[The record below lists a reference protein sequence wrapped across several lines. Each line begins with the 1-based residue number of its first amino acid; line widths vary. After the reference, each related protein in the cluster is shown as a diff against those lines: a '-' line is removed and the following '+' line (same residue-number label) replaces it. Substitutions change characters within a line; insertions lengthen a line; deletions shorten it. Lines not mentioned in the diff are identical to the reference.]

1 MELTPQNILDEL
13 NKHIVGQIDA
23 KKAVAVAL
31 RARMLRK
38 KITSSIK
45 DEIMPKNIL
54 MIGPTGV
61 GKTEI
66 ARRLAKLSNSPFI
79 KVEATKYTEIGYVGK
94 DVESIIR
101 DLAEVAIKNLK
112 DLKYKVFEKQAK
124 KDVKERIL
132 SILLPQDE
140 PREDYKEMQKQ
151 YDKGELD
158 NIEIEIEVEQNQGG
172 MINSFDFPIAGGGS
186 ASIGMVQ
193 IGDII
198 GKAISGKKK
207 KKVQISEAK
216 QILFEEI
223 MEGLTDTE
231 ETIKEALELASEE
244 GIVFIDEIDKIAFS
258 NNAKGGEVSR
268 EGVQRDLLPLIEG
281 TSVQTKYGIINTEH
295 ILFIGSGAFYSSKPS
310 DLSPEFQGR
319 FPVRVELK
327 PLSKEDFVQVL
338 VAPQSSLIKQYK
350 ALLKVEGVNL
360 EFTDDGIN
368 EIAEIATK
376 LNLEIENIGAR
387 RLQTILEKIFHELM
401 FDASSMKQ
409 KKVTINKEFVLKN
422 IEGVKDKINLAK
434 FIL

>member
-1 MELTPQNILDEL
+1 MDLTPQNILDAL

-23 KKAVAVAL
+23 KKAVAVAF

-38 KITSSIK
+38 KLKSPIK

-66 ARRLAKLSNSPFI
+66 ARRLAKISNSPFI

-101 DLAEVAIKNLK
+101 DLAEVAVKNMK
-112 DLKYKVFEKQAK
+112 EQKYKKYEKEAK
-124 KDVKERIL
+124 KEVRERIVNTL
-132 SILLPQDE
+132 VAQDE
-140 PREDYKEMQKQ
+140 TMDYKTLQKQ

-158 NIEIEIEVEQNQGG
+158 DLEIEIEVEPIQPNN
-172 MINSFDFPIAGGGS
+172 IASFDFPMGGGGG
-186 ASIGMVQ
+186 ASIGVMQ

-198 GKAISGKKK
+198 GKAFSSKKK
-207 KKVQISEAK
+207 KKASIAEAK
-216 QILFEEI
+216 EIIFEEI
-223 MEGLTDTE
+223 ISNLTETE
-231 ETIKEALELASEE
+231 DTIKEALELASEE

-281 TSVQTKYGIINTEH
+281 TAVQTKYGTINTDH

-327 PLSKEDFVQVL
+327 SLSKDDFIQVL
-338 VAPQSSLIKQYK
+338 VAPEGSLIKQYQ
-350 ALLKVEGVNL
+350 ALLKAEGVSL
-360 EFTDDGIN
+360 EFKEDGIN

-376 LNLEIENIGAR
+376 LNTEIENIGAR
-387 RLQTILEKIFHELM
+387 RLQTILEKIFHEIM
-401 FDASSMKQ
+401 FNAPSLKQ
-409 KKVTINKEFVLKN
+409 KKVVVDKKFVNSN
-422 IEGVKDKINLAK
+422 IDGLKDKIDLAK